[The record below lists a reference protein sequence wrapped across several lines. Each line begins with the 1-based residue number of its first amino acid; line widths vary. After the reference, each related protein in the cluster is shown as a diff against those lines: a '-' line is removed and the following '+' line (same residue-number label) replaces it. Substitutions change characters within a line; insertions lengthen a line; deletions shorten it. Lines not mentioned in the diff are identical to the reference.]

1 MALTGGLLRMV
12 MIGCYV
18 LAFCCAT
25 IITGAFGWFTARHNF
40 TTRNIASVS
49 IGSITMVYTLVCIL
63 VTCCTA
69 GISFF
74 ALISI
79 VMDVIFTALMIA
91 VVAIN
96 RSARYGCDAP
106 PPYPRVV
113 YDGSGESGCEL
124 FVASWAVAII
134 AIFLF
139 LVAAVTQWMIR
150 SRGRSRVGSKV

>member
-1 MALTGGLLRMV
+1 MA
-12 MIGCYV
+12 YK
-18 LAFCCAT
+18 
-25 IITGAFGWFTARHNF
+25 
-40 TTRNIASVS
+40 
-49 IGSITMVYTLVCIL
+49 LVCVL
-63 VTCCTA
+63 VTSCTA

-79 VMDVIFTALMIA
+79 IKDILFIALMIV
-91 VVAIN
+91 VVALN
-96 RSARYGCDAP
+96 RSARYICDA

-113 YDGSGESGCEL
+113 YDGSRRSRCQL

-150 SRGRSRVGSKV
+150 SRGRSRVGSKVTEILINVSA